1 MENNKKHLLV
11 AGIAALLMSSS
22 MGLNINTI
30 GVFLQPIAIDL
41 NESIGAVST
50 HSMLLMIGVAFGSF
64 MVIPALKR
72 YNIRL
77 IILMSALIMAISTFV
92 LSFATHLWVFNLL
105 GFIRGLAASFSG
117 MITIQL
123 LINNWFIAK
132 HGFVTSFVLSF
143 SGVAGALFSPLLASV
158 INSQGWRLALIVQ
171 AVLFL
176 LLSLPGILITYH
188 LKPEDE
194 GLKPYGAKTGQTATN
209 GSEAKLFNV
218 SRKPLSVRSTTFI
231 ATLMFSF
238 LIPMITA
245 ISQHLAGIG
254 LDFGF
259 AANTGALMISACMI
273 GNILF
278 KLIIGV
284 LSDTLGIIKAVST
297 MAGIVIL
304 GLTLLLITDSNSLI
318 LIASFFVGAIYS
330 MASVAIPLL
339 INQFYSPLEFM
350 KVFPLV
356 NFVASIGGAIAITL
370 YGISYDFSGGYILSI
385 VASIVVV
392 IAIMVLILVAN
403 QSSISRKTET
413 H

>member
-1 MENNKKHLLV
+1 
-11 AGIAALLMSSS
+11 
-22 MGLNINTI
+22 
-30 GVFLQPIAIDL
+30 
-41 NESIGAVST
+41 
-50 HSMLLMIGVAFGSF
+50 
-64 MVIPALKR
+64 
-72 YNIRL
+72 
-77 IILMSALIMAISTFV
+77 MSALIMAISTFV

-259 AANTGALMISACMI
+259 AANIGALMISACMI

-304 GLTLLLITDSNSLI
+304 GLTLLLTTDSNFLI

-339 INQFYSPLEFM
+339 INQFYSPLEFT

-356 NFVASIGGAIAITL
+356 NFVASIGGAIAVTL
-370 YGISYDFSGGYILSI
+370 YGISYDLSGGYILSI

>member
-1 MENNKKHLLV
+1 
-11 AGIAALLMSSS
+11 
-22 MGLNINTI
+22 
-30 GVFLQPIAIDL
+30 
-41 NESIGAVST
+41 
-50 HSMLLMIGVAFGSF
+50 
-64 MVIPALKR
+64 
-72 YNIRL
+72 
-77 IILMSALIMAISTFV
+77 
-92 LSFATHLWVFNLL
+92 
-105 GFIRGLAASFSG
+105 
-117 MITIQL
+117 
-123 LINNWFIAK
+123 
-132 HGFVTSFVLSF
+132 
-143 SGVAGALFSPLLASV
+143 
-158 INSQGWRLALIVQ
+158 
-171 AVLFL
+171 
-176 LLSLPGILITYH
+176 
-188 LKPEDE
+188 
-194 GLKPYGAKTGQTATN
+194 
-209 GSEAKLFNV
+209 
-218 SRKPLSVRSTTFI
+218 
-231 ATLMFSF
+231 
-238 LIPMITA
+238 MITA

-259 AANTGALMISACMI
+259 AANIGALMISACMI

-304 GLTLLLITDSNSLI
+304 GLTLLLTTDSNFLI

-339 INQFYSPLEFM
+339 INQFYSPLEFT

-356 NFVASIGGAIAITL
+356 NFVASIGGAIAVTL
-370 YGISYDFSGGYILSI
+370 YGISYDLSGGYILSI